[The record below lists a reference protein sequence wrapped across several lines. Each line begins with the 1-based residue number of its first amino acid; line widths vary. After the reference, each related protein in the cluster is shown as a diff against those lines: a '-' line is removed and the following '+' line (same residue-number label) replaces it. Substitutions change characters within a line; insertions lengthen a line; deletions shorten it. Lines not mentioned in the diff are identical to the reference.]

1 MKIIVTSLSILFC
14 AFTMNVVAQTAKK
27 ATKIQKQTVVNER
40 AETPKVKAKKDK
52 EMVEKNIQ
60 VLVEAI
66 QKEEKNLA
74 EIQAQKNDPANSNN
88 QMDEAIKASE
98 NKINEMTEKLK
109 EENKK
114 LKELDKV
121 INEKE

>member
-14 AFTMNVVAQTAKK
+14 AFTMNVSAQTAKK
-27 ATKIQKQTVVNER
+27 ATKIQKQTAVNER

-60 VLVEAI
+60 TLVEAI
-66 QKEEKNLA
+66 QKEKKNLS
-74 EIQAQKNDPANSNN
+74 ELKAQKESGSNQNN
-88 QMDEAIKASE
+88 QIDEAIKTSE
-98 NKINEMTEKLK
+98 NKMLKMTERLK

-114 LKELDKV
+114 LKELDKI